1 MSGVIKSNP
10 TQNYRPAEGISLSVK
25 IQIIKDTDRVEEGW
39 GGYNY
44 QKCVYL

>member
-10 TQNYRPAEGISLSVK
+10 TQNYRPAECISLRVK
-25 IQIIKDTDRVEEGW
+25 IQIIKDTDRVKGRW